1 VVQMLIRLCCWIAN
15 NKATN
20 MSGETI
26 ANFDQITCLIV
37 KKRHQKT
44 IEEPKTYPRGS
55 QAAPETFVF
64 TGIMYSWKKTGY
76 TVTQRN
82 LTTYINL
89 PMICSGSLYFH
100 SILFFGH

>member
-1 VVQMLIRLCCWIAN
+1 
-15 NKATN
+15 

-44 IEEPKTYPRGS
+44 IEDPKTYPRGS

-89 PMICSGSLYFH
+89 PMICSGSLYFY

>member
-1 VVQMLIRLCCWIAN
+1 
-15 NKATN
+15 

-44 IEEPKTYPRGS
+44 IEDPKTYPRGS

-64 TGIMYSWKKTGY
+64 TGIMYSWKKL
-76 TVTQRN
+76 VTQLHSETLP
-82 LTTYINL
+82 LTSTYQ
-89 PMICSGSLYFH
+89 
-100 SILFFGH
+100 